1 MQEQDDNKAAVV
13 NAILAL
19 ERLGDSQ
26 VAGAAGQSATPG
38 VIIQILTQAPVQQVQ
53 TIEDE
58 RPSIIS
64 TT

>member
-26 VAGAAGQSATPG
+26 ATGAAGQSASPG
-38 VIIQILTQAPVQQVQ
+38 VIIQILTQAPVQQVP
-53 TIEDE
+53 TIDNEP
-58 RPSIIS
+58 RPIIS
-64 TT
+64 TA